1 MGFIRRAAVGL
12 IGWIRN
18 RGLLFAATDT
28 SDVCRSEVETDSA
41 KFEREVEATCA
52 YKKTKFIPNE
62 SK

>member
-12 IGWIRN
+12 NGWIRN
-18 RGLLFAATDT
+18 RGLLFAATDPLD
-28 SDVCRSEVETDSA
+28 DVGSA